1 VKSEFVTLE
10 GKSKG
15 YRATVA
21 VLAVLALSGFIS
33 FIISYIQGHQT
44 FGGSNVIP
52 WGMPIVVAIY
62 LIGLSAGLHILAFLI
77 YIMGQDR
84 YREVI
89 RVAVFL
95 AVVLIFGAMIFIA
108 LDLGRPEKFWR
119 LFMLFYLNNMS
130 SMFAINS
137 IFYSCYFIS
146 AFIYLMSLFAN
157 MKRFSM
163 VMGMVAFGWA
173 MLTHGGTGAIFGF
186 IAARETWVSPLS
198 PFEFIF
204 AALGSSLA
212 LLVVLLFLIY
222 RFTDRKLSQ
231 DLITSLGVLIKSLL
245 IGMLLLMLIG
255 ELTYLYSPANDAT
268 LYMLTGPFSWLFWVF
283 LIGIGVIIPLAIL
296 FHPKAKKSMGGMVT
310 ASVLIVIG
318 IFVKR
323 YYLVIPGQAY
333 PQHYYPGQIE
343 GVWGALGSFK
353 FAPAEITLSVG
364 MVAFLGLIFVLGL
377 KYLEL
382 LPAKVKI
389 EEPAPEI
396 AEAIEKSQAVP
407 SGEATAE
414 EEPAGEATKASEAK
428 DEATAAE
435 NTAESEDSQEK

>member
-1 VKSEFVTLE
+1 VTQDFVTLD
-10 GKSKG
+10 GKSRG
-15 YRATVA
+15 YQIMVA

-33 FIISYIQGHQT
+33 FIISYLEGHQL

-52 WGMPIVVAIY
+52 WGMPVVLAIY

-95 AVVLIFGAMIFIA
+95 AIILIFGAMIFIA
-108 LDLGRPEKFWR
+108 LDLGRLEKFWR
-119 LFMLFYLNNMS
+119 LFMLVYLNNMS

-137 IFYSCYFIS
+137 IFYTCYFIS
-146 AFIYLMSLFAN
+146 AVIYLTSLLAN

-173 MLTHGGTGAIFGF
+173 MLTHAGTGAIFGF
-186 IAARETWVSPLS
+186 IAARETWVSSLS
-198 PFEFIF
+198 PLEFIF

-212 LLVVLLFLIY
+212 LLIVLLFVIY
-222 RFTDRKLSQ
+222 RVTGRNLSQ
-231 DLITSLGVLIKSLL
+231 DLITSLGGLVKILI
-245 IGMLLLMLIG
+245 IGMLILMVIG
-255 ELTYLYSPANDAT
+255 ELTHLYSSADEAT
-268 LYMLTGPFSWLFWVF
+268 KYMLAGPFSWLFWIF
-283 LIGIGVIIPLAIL
+283 LIGIGVIIPLVIL
-296 FHPKAKKSMGGMVT
+296 FHPRAKKSMRGMVI

-333 PQHYYPGQIE
+333 PMQYYPGKIE
-343 GVWGALGSFK
+343 GVWGALGSFN
-353 FAPAEITLSVG
+353 FAPVEIILSVG
-364 MVAFLGLIFVLGL
+364 IVAFLALIFVLGL

-382 LPAKVKI
+382 LPS
-389 EEPAPEI
+389 APEPTAPETEV
-396 AEAIEKSQAVP
+396 AE
-407 SGEATAE
+407 TA
-414 EEPAGEATKASEAK
+414 
-428 DEATAAE
+428 ATAAAIE
-435 NTAESEDSQEK
+435 EKSEE